1 MSLQILEETPNLIKV
16 KDERENEFWVSRK
29 RLSQLTTSSRS
40 GSDNTRFVKYV
51 VDYER
56 SQRSWVLGW
65 TPATAW
71 IVGFAAENNA
81 YLRWSGQL
89 DSDSIAEQ
97 ADDEDF
103 EVGTRSNGEKFDVV
117 IPNPNYVGLDDALDI
132 NFIQGGG
139 RRRVSLNK
147 EGFWKFLRSIG
158 FEAGK
163 NKEQDTTRVAL
174 KVPEEFRDDFRAGMC
189 GQILMQHL
197 KETTLEQA

>member
-1 MSLQILEETPNLIKV
+1 M
-16 KDERENEFWVSRK
+16 SRK

-40 GSDNTRFVKYV
+40 GGDDAKFVKYV

-56 SQRSWVLGW
+56 SQRPWVLEWG
-65 TPATAW
+65 PATAW

-117 IPNPNYVGLDDALDI
+117 IPNPNYVGLDDVLDI

-147 EGFWKFLRSIG
+147 EGFWKFLRSLG

-163 NKEQDTTRVAL
+163 NKEQDITRIAL
-174 KVPEEFRDDFRAGMC
+174 KVPDEFRDDFHAGMG
-189 GQILMQHL
+189 GQTLTQHL
-197 KETTLEQA
+197 KETNLEKV